1 VQDGETV
8 GVLQSSTKEVHTM
21 FETLFSRPDAIAR
34 HHNGPLAVERTAY
47 LTQLA
52 AQGTPRTT
60 LRIRAHYC
68 LRIARELE
76 HWPQDHQFTLTDI
89 NTMAVA
95 WATQRTTSGQA
106 GSAENPECLF
116 RRTAVAFLRGLDRI
130 HREPF
135 VPPGRYTAQ
144 IEAFLEPQRQH
155 RWQSEATCR
164 SGRWKVVSFLAYL
177 EEHNYELGRINAS
190 HVDAYFQHIAP
201 RLSRTSLGTVA
212 MGLRAW
218 FRYCEAQGWTK
229 PGVAD
234 AILVPR
240 LYRHASLPLGPTW
253 DHVSRMLE
261 AAAGPEP
268 VHLRNRAILL
278 LLAVYGLRSGE
289 VRRLQLDDI
298 HWHQDSLHI
307 RRSKSGYL
315 ELFPLEPS
323 VGNALARYLQD
334 GRPQSPSRLLF
345 LTLRAPYRAL
355 SEGALRHLVRR
366 YLAIVGLP
374 AKGYG
379 PHGLRHACA
388 RHLLEAGHSF
398 KEVGDHLG
406 HRSPRSTSIYAKAN
420 LEALR
425 RVAFEHLGGLT

>member
-1 VQDGETV
+1 
-8 GVLQSSTKEVHTM
+8 
-21 FETLFSRPDAIAR
+21 
-34 HHNGPLAVERTAY
+34 
-47 LTQLA
+47 
-52 AQGTPRTT
+52 
-60 LRIRAHYC
+60 
-68 LRIARELE
+68 
-76 HWPQDHQFTLTDI
+76 
-89 NTMAVA
+89 
-95 WATQRTTSGQA
+95 
-106 GSAENPECLF
+106 
-116 RRTAVAFLRGLDRI
+116 
-130 HREPF
+130 
-135 VPPGRYTAQ
+135 
-144 IEAFLEPQRQH
+144 
-155 RWQSEATCR
+155 
-164 SGRWKVVSFLAYL
+164 L
-177 EEHNYELGRINAS
+177 EEHSYELGQINAS

-201 RLSRTSLGTVA
+201 KLSRTSLGTVA

-218 FRYCEAQGWTK
+218 FRYCEAHGWTK

-240 LYRHASLPLGPTW
+240 LYRHANLPFGPTW
-253 DHVSRMLE
+253 DQVSHMLE
-261 AAAGPEP
+261 AASGPEP

-298 HWHQDSLHI
+298 NWHQDSLHI
-307 RRSKSGYL
+307 RRSKSGCL

-345 LTLRAPYRAL
+345 LTLRAPYRTL

-366 YLAIVGLP
+366 YLAMVGLP

>member
-1 VQDGETV
+1 LEP
-8 GVLQSSTKEVHTM
+8 SS
-21 FETLFSRPDAIAR
+21 PPGCYADQIAAFIEEQR
-34 HHNGPLAVERTAY
+34 HH
-47 LTQLA
+47 Q
-52 AQGTPRTT
+52 
-60 LRIRAHYC
+60 
-68 LRIARELE
+68 
-76 HWPQDHQFTLTDI
+76 
-89 NTMAVA
+89 
-95 WATQRTTSGQA
+95 
-106 GSAENPECLF
+106 
-116 RRTAVAFLRGLDRI
+116 
-130 HREPF
+130 
-135 VPPGRYTAQ
+135 
-144 IEAFLEPQRQH
+144 
-155 RWQSEATCR
+155 WQSEETCR

-177 EEHNYELGRINAS
+177 EEHRYELGHINAS

-201 RLSRTSLGTVA
+201 RVSRTSLGTVA

-218 FRYCEAQGWTK
+218 FRYCEAHGWTK

-253 DHVSRMLE
+253 DQVSHMLE

-298 HWHQDSLHI
+298 NWHQDSLHI
-307 RRSKSGYL
+307 RRSKSGCL

-323 VGNALARYLQD
+323 VGNALARYLQG

-366 YLAIVGLP
+366 YLALVGLP
-374 AKGYG
+374 AKGYA
-379 PHGLRHACA
+379 PHSLRHACA
-388 RHLLEAGHSF
+388 ARLIADGLSL
-398 KEVGDHLG
+398 KEIGDHLG
-406 HRSPRSTSIYAKAN
+406 HRSTSATRTYAKVD
-420 LEALR
+420 LR
-425 RVAFEHLGGLT
+425 GLREVAAFDVGELL